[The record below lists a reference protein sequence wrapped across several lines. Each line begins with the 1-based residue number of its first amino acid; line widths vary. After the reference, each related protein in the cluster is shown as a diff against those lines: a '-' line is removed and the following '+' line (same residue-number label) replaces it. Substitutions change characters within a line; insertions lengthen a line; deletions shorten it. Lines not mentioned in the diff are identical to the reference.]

1 MMAPQKKKPLPGQ
14 HHKVEPLTRKM
25 EAAAPPRPQ
34 LEVLQERMNQTATAV
49 QVDKLH
55 GEAMG
60 RIDATR
66 AEMHKLHGETMG
78 RMDAMQERMD
88 HMATREEMHKLHGET
103 MGRIDILQERMGHM
117 ATREEMHELHGE
129 AMGRIEILQ
138 ERTKSMATTADMNK
152 LHGEAMERIGKVET
166 CIGEIKGD
174 LKFIK
179 WIGGTLGI
187 AIVAGL
193 ITMIAG
199 LAKIIF
205 FPVV

>member
-49 QVDKLH
+49 QVDK
-55 GEAMG
+55 
-60 RIDATR
+60 
-66 AEMHKLHGETMG
+66 
-78 RMDAMQERMD
+78 
-88 HMATREEMHKLHGET
+88 
-103 MGRIDILQERMGHM
+103 
-117 ATREEMHELHGE
+117 LHGE

>member
-14 HHKVEPLTRKM
+14 HRKVEPLTRKM

-60 RIDATR
+60 RID
-66 AEMHKLHGETMG
+66 
-78 RMDAMQERMD
+78 
-88 HMATREEMHKLHGET
+88 
-103 MGRIDILQERMGHM
+103 ILQERMGHM
-117 ATREEMHELHGE
+117 ATREEMHELHSE

>member
-14 HHKVEPLTRKM
+14 HRKVEPLTRKI
-25 EAAAPPRPQ
+25 EAVAPPRPQ

-60 RIDATR
+60 RMDATR
-66 AEMHKLHGETMG
+66 AEMHE
-78 RMDAMQERMD
+78 
-88 HMATREEMHKLHGET
+88 LHGET